1 MLHTVFWQDCDC
13 CKQLLK
19 PTMHEGLKKTHLDD
33 PPYGF
38 LCSERVLSFRVFWGS
53 PVLIKLSVSSQRNEG
68 CTLSHWEEINTTFIK
83 LHVTVTISVCLRKV
97 LRSWNSSCNFCL
109 ELLFSR
115 SISSLSVLPVI
126 VLVTDISR
134 EWRDSFFTFLS
145 FKNYD
150 SWGNTMFETYR
161 MKAGTHFKGGLQ
173 RFSAAPPLSWAWEK
187 QIKKNNPNCRD
198 ILISCPSYESFPIMQ
213 LDSIFWLDFPCLIT
227 QALCCSPGQ
236 ETKTWWH
243 HYDIINIVFSD
254 FRNFLRGHYTTVL
267 KTE

>member
-145 FKNYD
+145 FWSKIMIPEETRCLKPTEWRLEHILKED
-150 SWGNTMFETYR
+150 S
-161 MKAGTHFKGGLQ
+161 
-173 RFSAAPPLSWAWEK
+173 
-187 QIKKNNPNCRD
+187 
-198 ILISCPSYESFPIMQ
+198 
-213 LDSIFWLDFPCLIT
+213 
-227 QALCCSPGQ
+227 
-236 ETKTWWH
+236 
-243 HYDIINIVFSD
+243 SD
-254 FRNFLRGHYTTVL
+254 LVL
-267 KTE
+267 HLH